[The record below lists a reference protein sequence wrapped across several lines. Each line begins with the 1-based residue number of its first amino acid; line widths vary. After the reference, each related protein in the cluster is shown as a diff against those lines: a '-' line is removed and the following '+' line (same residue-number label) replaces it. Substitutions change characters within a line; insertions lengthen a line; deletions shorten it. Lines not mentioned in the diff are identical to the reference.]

1 MKEIKIS
8 KEEILEAFNKTAIIE
23 DKLHK
28 NLVEKGIARVDP
40 KNDVEIKLDGEIYW
54 ATTEFEIRPFN
65 NVGEFRIYVL
75 FEIKK
80 GSKYGKALYEFERDI

>member
-8 KEEILEAFNKTAIIE
+8 KEEIFEAFNKTAIIE

-28 NLVEKGIARVDP
+28 NLVEKGTARVDS

-54 ATTEFEIRPFN
+54 ATTEFVIRSFN
-65 NVGEFRIYVL
+65 DNGEFRIYVI

-80 GSKYGKALYEFERDI
+80 GSKYGNVLYEFERYI